1 MTRVRTAEAKAEL
14 RELQQNLKRDSS
26 IREEVDSQ
34 GGTGFL
40 PAHSLNSAAA
50 VQHLHEYFISVW
62 TR

>member
-1 MTRVRTAEAKAEL
+1 MTRIRTAEAKAEL
-14 RELQQNLKRDSS
+14 RELQQNLKRDSP

-50 VQHLHEYFISVW
+50 VQRSTLA
-62 TR
+62 